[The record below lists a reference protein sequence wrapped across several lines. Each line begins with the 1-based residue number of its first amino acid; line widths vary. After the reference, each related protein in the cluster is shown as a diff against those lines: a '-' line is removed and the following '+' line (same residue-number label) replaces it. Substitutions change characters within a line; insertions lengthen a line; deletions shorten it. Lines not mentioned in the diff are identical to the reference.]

1 MFGPYGRAQSVV
13 GVIGQRDDFAFAI
26 EGDHAAAWTKDF
38 LPHHCAVVSQ
48 AGPQRGFHVEAA
60 RLIALDLRNSAA
72 GDNRRSEEHTSELQ
86 SLMRISYAVLCLKKK
101 QKNNKIHN
109 RQLIIQETD
118 NQSRKQ

>member
-48 AGPQRGFHVEAA
+48 AGPQRGFPVEAA
-60 RLIALDLRNSAA
+60 RLIALDLRPSAA
-72 GDNRRSEEHTSELQ
+72 GDTRRSSFHHFLVTATNLFTVLFALPSPTEE
-86 SLMRISYAVLCLKKK
+86 RI
-101 QKNNKIHN
+101 
-109 RQLIIQETD
+109 
-118 NQSRKQ
+118 